1 MQTTNLK
8 LKVVIVDDHFL
19 FPLALKGI
27 IENYDFLEM
36 QAIIKNGKELLDR
49 LDELKPDVIFMDI
62 LMPLVDGFTATSQV
76 IAKYPAT
83 KIVAITALVE
93 GEYVKKIMDA
103 GAWGFI
109 TKGSEKKEFDAL
121 FEHLRV
127 NKKFIS
133 SQAALSYQDF
143 VNGSHKEKD
152 TKKPLPKPTVT
163 KRELQVIVQISKGL
177 SDKEIAKILRVSH
190 RTIDAHK
197 QNLMN
202 KFGTRKS
209 AEIVAIAYKL
219 KLI

>member
-8 LKVVIVDDHFL
+8 MKVVIVDDHFL

-36 QAIIKNGKELLDR
+36 QAIIKNGRELLER

-62 LMPLVDGFTATSQV
+62 LMPLMDGFTATSLV
-76 IAKYPAT
+76 LEKYPTT
-83 KIVAITALVE
+83 KIVAITALTE

-109 TKGSEKKEFDAL
+109 TKGSAKKEFDEL
-121 FEHLRV
+121 FEHLRE
-127 NKKFIS
+127 NKKYIS
-133 SQAALSYQDF
+133 SQAAISYQEF
-143 VNGSHKEKD
+143 LNGANKEKD
-152 TKKPLPKPTVT
+152 LKKTLPKPTVT
-163 KRELQVIVQISKGL
+163 KRELQVIIQISKGL
-177 SDKEIAKILRVSH
+177 SDKEVAKILRVSH